1 MSVVSTTA
9 PVLIVGAGPG
19 GLFAAC
25 ELARHG
31 VRARLVDRMTDPH
44 HEARATAL
52 QPAVLE
58 LLARAGVVERFL
70 ATGVPVRGA
79 RMFGPGLKQIAV
91 GTFAGIGST
100 YEHQCSLPQWMTE
113 EILTAHLEQ
122 LGGRVERGTEVEA
135 IEDSDDFVHVLLRH
149 GNGSLEELRVSYLLG
164 AGGAHGPTRA
174 TMHATLDGTTYRGHF
189 VVADVRVD
197 LPGEPEEARVCVG
210 PTGLVLLA
218 PLPDQRWIM
227 FVTLDEDQ
235 ATPLGMHADEATV
248 AALVDGRLGAHAGIH
263 DMRWSST
270 FAMHRRI
277 SPRLAEGR
285 RFLLGDAAHLSSPL
299 GGEGMNAAITDAAD
313 IAWKLA
319 LVLNGS
325 GRPVLLNSY
334 AVERG
339 LADQHVLE
347 VSDLVHSNVMSMVE
361 TYAAGREPVLDPPD
375 AARDLVLQRS
385 RTMLDV
391 SYAGSPL
398 VAERVADVSLPSAG
412 QRFPYRDR
420 LSGTRHHLLHFGD
433 CSTAELAR
441 LGENW
446 TGLVDVVDGRNAGFD
461 ATLSGADGG
470 GALLVRP
477 DGVIGF
483 RTCPADKVGLAAL
496 DQHLNSYLVPRAVN

>member
-1 MSVVSTTA
+1 MSAQSIK
-9 PVLIVGAGPG
+9 PQVLIVGAGPA

-31 VRARLVDRMTDPH
+31 VSARLVDRMTEPH

-70 ATGVPVRGA
+70 ATGIPVCGV
-79 RMFGPGLKQIAV
+79 RMFGSGLKQVA
-91 GTFAGIGST
+91 GGSFAGIGST

-122 LGGRVERGTEVEA
+122 LGGRVERGTEVAA
-135 IEDSDDFVHVLLRH
+135 IEESDESVHVALRH
-149 GNGSLEELRVSYLLG
+149 GDGSLENLRVSYLLG
-164 AGGAHGPTRA
+164 AGGAHSPTRA
-174 TMHATLDGTTYRGHF
+174 TMHTSLDGTTYRPFRRG
-189 VVADVRVD
+189 RRSRRSSRR
-197 LPGEPEEARVCVG
+197 ARGGASCVG

-235 ATPLGMHADEATV
+235 AAPLGMYPDEATV
-248 AALVDGRLGAHAGIH
+248 AALVDGRLGAHVGIH
-263 DMRWSST
+263 DVRWSST

-299 GGEGMNAAITDAAD
+299 GGEGMNAAISDAAD

-319 LVLNGS
+319 LVLHGS
-325 GRPVLLNSY
+325 GKPTLLNTY
-334 AVERG
+334 ALERG

-361 TYAAGREPVLDPPD
+361 TYAAGGEPVLDPPD

-398 VAERVADVSLPSAG
+398 VAERVTAVSLPAAG

-420 LSGTRHHLLHFGD
+420 LSGTLHHLLHFGD
-433 CSTAELAR
+433 CSTAELVK
-441 LGENW
+441 LGEHW
-446 TGLVDVVDGRNAGFD
+446 TGLVDVMMDRAPALTRRNRKPVAEVQCWYGRMA
-461 ATLSGADGG
+461 
-470 GALLVRP
+470 
-477 DGVIGF
+477 
-483 RTCPADKVGLAAL
+483 
-496 DQHLNSYLVPRAVN
+496 